1 MIYELKNVLFLYY
14 KCLTGYLDIE
24 KTAHTTIRKK
34 EKEGRKEER
43 LEGRKGGRKE
53 RKRKQ
58 ESERQGRREV
68 KRGMVSELGYKDLYF
83 GLFVVLN
90 YSIRTTYFQMSIKAK
105 NNTYKI

>member
-43 LEGRKGGRKE
+43 LEGREG
-53 RKRKQ
+53 
-58 ESERQGRREV
+58 GRREREN
-68 KRGMVSELGYKDLYF
+68 KRARDREGG
-83 GLFVVLN
+83 
-90 YSIRTTYFQMSIKAK
+90 R
-105 NNTYKI
+105 